1 MSVQDT
7 TTIASDSAVPR
18 WRRRFKYAAMI
29 LLIGVLVA
37 EMAARS
43 ILGLGDPPITVTH
56 PTIEYLFA
64 PDQDIRRFGNR
75 FQTNSYSMR
84 SPEFA
89 KVRQEPRE
97 LRVLVLGDSI
107 INGGVLTDQS
117 KLATELLR
125 PDLEERLGRP
135 VVVANIS
142 AGSWGPPNLL
152 AYVKEFGTFDADIAV
167 LVLSSHDAADVP
179 TFAPLDENAFP
190 QKKPPFAL
198 WEAATRYLPRYLPGA
213 RPSDQAP
220 PSDSAPKND
229 EEALSALTS
238 LIDLLQDKDIHVAVL
253 LHETRS
259 ELESGADPGQKAIK
273 QVCSQAGIKPIN
285 LGPAFK
291 QSIDRGEDPYRDDGL
306 HPNDIGQ
313 RLIYEELRQAVAAEL
328 APER

>member
-37 EMAARS
+37 ELAARWL
-43 ILGLGDPPITVTH
+43 LGLGNPPITQTH

-64 PDQDIRRFGNR
+64 PNQDIRRFGNR

-84 SPEFA
+84 SPEFP
-89 KVRQEPRE
+89 KTRRDPRE

-213 RPSDQAP
+213 GAPPP
-220 PSDSAPKND
+220 PSDNAPKKGD
-229 EEALSALTS
+229 DALTALAS
-238 LIDLLQDKDIHVAVL
+238 LIDLLQTNGVRVAVL

-259 ELESGADPGQKAIK
+259 ELESGADPGQAAIK
-273 QVCSQAGIKPIN
+273 QICSMARIVPLY

-328 APER
+328 GPER